1 LIALT
6 ITGGLLNFTEDFSM
20 KRLFLIAGLT
30 AFLSLAALAAAG
42 DSPNFSGT
50 WTLDKAKSQGL
61 DPRMQA
67 AESVSCVITQDD
79 KNISIEWKVVGGQP
93 PAGGGPGGGGGG
105 MGRGAGGPRVYNL
118 DGKEATTEAGGGTS
132 TLKATWSG
140 DGKTLELVSVRAGNF
155 NGNEF
160 KATTTDKLSLS
171 EDGKTMTVN
180 RHSESPRGT
189 TDSTLVLNKQ

>member
-61 DPRMQA
+61 DPRMA
-67 AESVSCVITQDD
+67 NAESVNCVITQDD
-79 KNISIEWKVVGGQP
+79 KTLSIEWKIAGGQP
-93 PAGGGPGGGGGG
+93 PAGAGGGGGQ
-105 MGRGAGGPRVYNL
+105 GRGPAGPQTYTL
-118 DGKEATTEAGGGTS
+118 DGKEATAEAMGGTN
-132 TLKATWSG
+132 TTKATWT
-140 DGKTLELVSVRAGNF
+140 GKTLELSSVRAGNF
-155 NGNEF
+155 NGNDF
-160 KATTTDKLSLS
+160 KFTSVDKLSLS
-171 EDGKTMTVN
+171 DDGKTLTVT
-180 RHSESPRGT
+180 RHRESQRGT
-189 TDSTLVLNKQ
+189 TDSTLVFNKQ